1 LLTAG
6 QDTSLIC
13 DLDTGLLLN
22 GLTKIEAQL
31 EARMNLVTK
40 NIAQKIS
47 TISMVSA
54 AGMFAMV
61 VGSTASAAD
70 LKIGYIDMQKAI
82 QESSTGKDAKK
93 KLEREFNAKKS
104 ELEKKKTEIE
114 KMAEDLEK
122 KKVALSDD
130 VRARKAQDIQGEMVK
145 FQQEAMKSEQEFRRK
160 EQEMTKPI
168 IEKLQSAIDE
178 VAKEKG
184 YAMIIERG
192 TAQQVVIW
200 AKKELDVT
208 DDVIKLYEK
217 KSK

>member
-40 NIAQKIS
+40 NMAQKIS

-130 VRARKAQDIQGEMVK
+130 VRARKAQDIQGE
-145 FQQEAMKSEQEFRRK
+145 QEFRRK